1 MLRPGCGGGAKS
13 KGALYR
19 ETLQTTGFYVGRIVI
34 VTREFTPIP
43 SPPLRCRRFRESRS
57 LPGMRL
63 GRQAQSIGPM
73 GSNYSRTGPPYRLPL
88 VGPVDG
94 VAVPRVHYE
103 VLSPTPFICAERF
116 KNARAL
122 VMRFFRH
129 GGIYRSDVSSHLIN
143 LVPGSRFTVG
153 SGPGYRTRR
162 KNTPCPSS
170 AMSSG
175 RLFLDRVARQHCP
188 SPLHRH
194 TQITMHS
201 QEAQVKGDVST
212 LPGRGH
218 FYFALTSGIPQCR
231 GKVEMSYLGKVEMSY
246 CPTRRPAIPSLNIV
260 FHRGPPAKAP
270 PPRQT
275 SRPSSR
281 PP

>member
-1 MLRPGCGGGAKS
+1 MLSPGCGGGAKS

-43 SPPLRCRRFRESRS
+43 SPPLRCLRFRESRR

-63 GRQAQSIGPM
+63 ERHAESIGPM
-73 GSNYSRTGPPYRLPL
+73 GSNYSQTGRPYREITMRFCRRL
-88 VGPVDG
+88 
-94 VAVPRVHYE
+94 
-103 VLSPTPFICAERF
+103 LSFAERF

-143 LVPGSRFTVG
+143 LMPGSRFTVG

-188 SPLHRH
+188 SSLHRH
-194 TQITMHS
+194 TQINMHS
-201 QEAQVKGDVST
+201 AEAQGKGDIST

-218 FYFALTSGIPQCR
+218 FYFALTGPDN
-231 GKVEMSYLGKVEMSY
+231 GV
-246 CPTRRPAIPSLNIV
+246 V
-260 FHRGPPAKAP
+260 FAY
-270 PPRQT
+270 
-275 SRPSSR
+275 SRLYNHSTQE
-281 PP
+281 

>member
-1 MLRPGCGGGAKS
+1 MLSPGCGGGAKS

-43 SPPLRCRRFRESRS
+43 SPPLRCLRFRESMS

-63 GRQAQSIGPM
+63 ERHAESIGPM
-73 GSNYSRTGPPYRLPL
+73 GSNHSQTGPLYRLPL
-88 VGPVDG
+88 VGP
-94 VAVPRVHYE
+94 E
-103 VLSPTPFICAERF
+103 VGGPHREFTMRFCRRLLSFAERF

-143 LVPGSRFTVG
+143 LVPGPRFTVG

-194 TQITMHS
+194 TQINMH
-201 QEAQVKGDVST
+201 
-212 LPGRGH
+212 
-218 FYFALTSGIPQCR
+218 
-231 GKVEMSYLGKVEMSY
+231 
-246 CPTRRPAIPSLNIV
+246 
-260 FHRGPPAKAP
+260 
-270 PPRQT
+270 
-275 SRPSSR
+275 
-281 PP
+281 

>member
-1 MLRPGCGGGAKS
+1 MRDFQSELRKWREVKRRPVQGNSQNDRILRGPDFNRHKRVYADSFPVTSAASGSGNPAGSRNAFGEACGIYRSDGGVKS
-13 KGALYR
+13 FPNRSAVPPP
-19 ETLQTTGFYVGRIVI
+19 VGRP
-34 VTREFTPIP
+34 RGWGGPHRKFTM
-43 SPPLRCRRFRESRS
+43 RFCH
-57 LPGMRL
+57 RL
-63 GRQAQSIGPM
+63 LSSAAQ
-73 GSNYSRTGPPYRLPL
+73 
-88 VGPVDG
+88 
-94 VAVPRVHYE
+94 
-103 VLSPTPFICAERF
+103 F

-162 KNTPCPSS
+162 KNTLCPSS

-194 TQITMHS
+194 TQINMHS
-201 QEAQVKGDVST
+201 AKALGKGDISI

-218 FYFALTSGIPQCR
+218 FYFALTLKPGCETWLS
-231 GKVEMSYLGKVEMSY
+231 KMSR
-246 CPTRRPAIPSLNIV
+246 T
-260 FHRGPPAKAP
+260 
-270 PPRQT
+270 
-275 SRPSSR
+275 
-281 PP
+281 

>member
-1 MLRPGCGGGAKS
+1 
-13 KGALYR
+13 
-19 ETLQTTGFYVGRIVI
+19 
-34 VTREFTPIP
+34 
-43 SPPLRCRRFRESRS
+43 
-57 LPGMRL
+57 MRNL
-63 GRQAQSIGPM
+63 SVRWDQSIPKQVRRTA
-73 GSNYSRTGPPYRLPL
+73 SRWSAPRFGL
-88 VGPVDG
+88 V
-94 VAVPRVHYE
+94 AAPRIHYE
-103 VLSPTPFICAERF
+103 VLSPTPFLCAERF

-129 GGIYRSDVSSHLIN
+129 GGSYRSDVSSHLIN

-194 TQITMHS
+194 TQINMHS
-201 QEAQVKGDVST
+201 AEAQGKGDISI

-218 FYFALTSGIPQCR
+218 FYFALTGFTGCLHICGVPDTISSNLVER
-231 GKVEMSYLGKVEMSY
+231 G
-246 CPTRRPAIPSLNIV
+246 
-260 FHRGPPAKAP
+260 
-270 PPRQT
+270 
-275 SRPSSR
+275 
-281 PP
+281 